1 LQSVI
6 FESVIRQN
14 GIVIAINNIMTRREL
29 LLFSLFGLLIAIN
42 LSYAGW
48 EIKRA
53 MRYPRYGA
61 MVATVNNRIYVI
73 GGMTS
78 HPDTAVRWN
87 EEYNPALDTWVT
99 KASMPTPRGMGVCGV
114 VNGKIYVIG
123 GVRANNIPVESV
135 EVYDPVLNQWSRRK
149 RLPTRRY
156 EFNGGVIGDNIYVA
170 GGYFPNPGSGFYS
183 DTVEVYNAARDS
195 WFVRSSMN
203 VPRVEFGAT
212 VCNNR
217 LYAIGG
223 YYFNYQNANEEYD
236 PLGDTWQTKRP
247 IPLVRSGLAC
257 AAIGNRIYT
266 IGGQRF
272 QPRAVYAQVER
283 YNVLTD
289 SWAIVESLNVARVY
303 AGAVNFNENIYVV
316 GGLTRNGSIT
326 TSLEKYTHLSGIEE
340 PIVNIKLQIGNYQVY
355 PNPFNSQTAI
365 CFSLSAQTK
374 VSLEIYNLTGR
385 LVKTFNAVN
394 GQRSAV
400 SEFVWNGTDNLSRRT
415 PAGVYFAQITDD
427 INKTT
432 PLIKIVKLK

>member
-1 LQSVI
+1 
-6 FESVIRQN
+6 
-14 GIVIAINNIMTRREL
+14 MMRRKL
-29 LLFSLFGLLIAIN
+29 LLFLLIGSIVAVS
-42 LSYAGW
+42 LTYAGW
-48 EIKRA
+48 EVKRP

-61 MVATVNNRIYVI
+61 MVAAINNRIYVI

-99 KASMPTPRGMGVCGV
+99 KAAMPTPRGMGVCGV

-135 EVYDPVLNQWSRRK
+135 EVYDPVQNQWSRRK

-156 EFNGGVIGDNIYVA
+156 EFNGGVIGDNIYIA
-170 GGYFPNPGSGFYS
+170 GGYFPSPNPGFYS
-183 DTVEVYNAARDS
+183 DTVEVYNAVRDS
-195 WFVRSSMN
+195 WFIRSSMN
-203 VPRVEFGAT
+203 VPRVEFGAA

-217 LYAIGG
+217 LYTIGG
-223 YYFNYQNANEEYD
+223 YYFNYQNANEEYS
-236 PLGDTWQTKRP
+236 PIQDTWQIKRP

-289 SWAIVESLNVARVY
+289 SWSIAESLNIARGY
-303 AGAVNFNENIYVV
+303 AGAVTLNENIYVV
-316 GGLTRNGSIT
+316 GGETRNGSIT
-326 TSLEKYTHLSGIEE
+326 TSLEKYTPISGIEE
-340 PIVNIKLQIGNYQVY
+340 SIGNWKLEIGNYKIY
-355 PNPFNSQTAI
+355 PNPFHNQITI
-365 CFSLSAQTK
+365 KFFNGHRNNK
-374 VSLEIYNLTGR
+374 VVTIYNRSGQV
-385 LVKTFNAVN
+385 VKTLKSN
-394 GQRSAV
+394 GADAGNFGIGV
-400 SEFVWNGTDNLSRRT
+400 IWNGTDNLSRQA
-415 PAGVYFAQITDD
+415 PAGIYFAQITDD

-432 PLIKIVKLK
+432 PLIKIVKLR